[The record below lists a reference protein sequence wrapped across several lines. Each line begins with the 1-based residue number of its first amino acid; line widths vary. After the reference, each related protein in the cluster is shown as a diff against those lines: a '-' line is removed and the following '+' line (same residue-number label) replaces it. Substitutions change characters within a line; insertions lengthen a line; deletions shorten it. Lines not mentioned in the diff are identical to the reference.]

1 MPTPLELLLDP
12 ITLTAIG
19 IYIALIVWE
28 ALAPARRLPA
38 VRGWRGRAL
47 LSFIVYLLISGYL
60 PWLWADLAG
69 SLRLF
74 DLTSLPTWAGATI
87 GVLVYELGAW
97 IYHRAPH
104 GSSFLW
110 RCVHQWHH
118 SSERLDAWSAFWFSP
133 YDMAGWTALASFA
146 LSIVVGLSP
155 EATFAAVVTI
165 TFFTIFQH
173 TNVRTPRWLGYIV
186 QRPESHSWHHARGVH
201 AGNYSDLPVFDLL
214 FGTLNNPPDFAPE
227 QGFYDGA
234 SSRLIDMLRGRD
246 VAAPPAASTH

>member
-97 IYHRAPH
+97 IYHRALH

-186 QRPESHSWHHARGVH
+186 QRTREPLLASCARR
-201 AGNYSDLPVFDLL
+201 ACREL
-214 FGTLNNPPDFAPE
+214 FGPARLRSVVRHAE
-227 QGFYDGA
+227 Q
-234 SSRLIDMLRGRD
+234 STRLRARAGLLRRCVQPTD
-246 VAAPPAASTH
+246 RHAARP